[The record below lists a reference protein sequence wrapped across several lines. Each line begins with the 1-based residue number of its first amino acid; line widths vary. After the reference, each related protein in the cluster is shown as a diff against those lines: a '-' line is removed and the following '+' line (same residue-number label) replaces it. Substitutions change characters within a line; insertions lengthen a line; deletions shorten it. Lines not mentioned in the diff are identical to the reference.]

1 MVPFKTKLKPVL
13 MNKKHVL
20 KTSLSYFIA
29 LRYILRNA
37 ADFKKPEKLF
47 FFCLCIFIKS
57 NSAKGLILKNISNP
71 IRIFKKIKHFDLQ
84 SAILCRKNPNSM
96 MFLFYLLKQAAR
108 IIGPPKQSK

>member
-1 MVPFKTKLKPVL
+1 

-29 LRYILRNA
+29 VRYILRNA
-37 ADFKKPEKLF
+37 ADFKKPEKLVF
-47 FFCLCIFIKS
+47 FLPMYFYQIKFS
-57 NSAKGLILKNISNP
+57 LLLILKNISNP

-108 IIGPPKQSK
+108 TVGPPKQSK